1 MFEPSEMD
9 AYSIFIFVMNSPLTN
24 EKYTRRHAYFFEFIE
39 LTEGTMKERYSDFA
53 EGEKWFQSDLK
64 QYLEVFTYSEAKS
77 Q

>member
-53 EGEKWFQSDLK
+53 EGEK
-64 QYLEVFTYSEAKS
+64 
-77 Q
+77 